1 MSNDEIRVKHADL
14 VPNVGPKDT
23 VSGRGKRL
31 REKLS
36 SCHLDTTTA
45 DLRVAALPLEKVMTK
60 EKTQGDEL
68 TAIGKQT
75 MARAYSAMDYYFDH
89 LKKTVA
95 SAPSGGT
102 EFGEKVKACAEHNIT
117 ATQEFVRELSYAK
130 DIQDM
135 LRIQT
140 EFMRSQ
146 LEAFGEQAKDLSEA
160 YIKAASGQARKR
172 PVRVMHVPLLRTRPW
187 QRTR

>member
-1 MSNDEIRVKHADL
+1 MA
-14 VPNVGPKDT
+14 
-23 VSGRGKRL
+23 
-31 REKLS
+31 
-36 SCHLDTTTA
+36 
-45 DLRVAALPLEKVMTK
+45 K
-60 EKTQGDEL
+60 EKSEGDEFG
-68 TAIGKQT
+68 AIGKQT

-102 EFGEKVKACAEHNIT
+102 EFGEKVKACAEQNIS

-135 LRIQT
+135 LRIQM

-146 LEAFGEQAKDLSEA
+146 MEAFGEQAKDLSEA
-160 YIKAASGQARKR
+160 YIKAASG
-172 PVRVMHVPLLRTRPW
+172 RTAKPPPSR
-187 QRTR
+187 